1 MKILSYAI
9 GGIIGAG
16 AGYLYYYFVGCPSGQ
31 CPITANPWSATVY
44 GVVLGMLIAGIFV
57 K

>member
-9 GGIIGAG
+9 GGILGAG
-16 AGYLYYYFVGCPSGQ
+16 AGYLYYYFVGCASGQ
-31 CPITANPWSATVY
+31 CPITSNPWSATVY
-44 GVVLGMLIAGIFV
+44 GVVLGLLIAGIFV

>member
-1 MKILSYAI
+1 MKILSYVI

-44 GVVLGMLIAGIFV
+44 GVVLGLLIAGAFV

>member
-1 MKILSYAI
+1 MKIISYVI

-16 AGYLYYYFVGCPSGQ
+16 AGFLYYYFVGCTTGQ
-31 CPITANPWSATVY
+31 CPITSNPWSATVY
-44 GVVLGMLIAGIFV
+44 GVVLGVLVANILV

>member
-9 GGIIGAG
+9 GGILGAG
-16 AGYLYYYFVGCPSGQ
+16 AGYLYYYFVGCASGR
-31 CPITANPWSATVY
+31 CPITSNPWSATVY
-44 GVVLGMLIAGIFV
+44 GVVLGLLIAGIFV